1 MPDNEVIEK
10 ISKISGDG
18 KEETTTSKKTV
29 PNADHFEG
37 LMQQSTDPSKI
48 KVEEAGLEE
57 ATKTNSLMDE
67 VRNSSNSTYYGKAT
81 PDTLTA
87 ETQNV
92 ISQIDQIKESLSDP
106 NLQLKGSVQTL
117 MNSKLEHIDESLKAA
132 LENLGSSSEYKS
144 PAGLPSMANPLE
156 RFIGFLTH
164 SQYHLD
170 HINDDVAALALNGKE
185 LSPAA
190 ILAVQVKVTMV
201 GQQLEFFTSCLN
213 KALES
218 TKTVMNVQV

>member
-1 MPDNEVIEK
+1 
-10 ISKISGDG
+10 
-18 KEETTTSKKTV
+18 
-29 PNADHFEG
+29 
-37 LMQQSTDPSKI
+37 MQQSNDPSKI
-48 KVEEAGLEE
+48 KVEEGGVEE
-57 ATKTNSLMDE
+57 AAKTNSLMDE

-81 PDTLTA
+81 PDSLTA
-87 ETQNV
+87 QTQNV
-92 ISQIDQIKESLSDP
+92 ISQIDQIKESLQIRI
-106 NLQLKGSVQTL
+106 LQLKGSVQTL

-132 LENLGSSSEYKS
+132 LENLGSSEYKS
-144 PAGLPSMANPLE
+144 PVALPSMANPLE

-170 HINDDVAALALNGKE
+170 HINDDVASLALNGKE

>member
-1 MPDNEVIEK
+1 MPDELVEK

-18 KEETTTSKKTV
+18 KEEVATQKKTV
-29 PNADHFEG
+29 PNTDHFDS
-37 LMQQSTDPSKI
+37 LMQQSTDQSKI
-48 KVEEAGLEE
+48 KVEEGGAEE
-57 ATKTNSLMDE
+57 VAKQNSLMDE

-87 ETQNV
+87 QTQSV

-132 LENLGSSSEYKS
+132 LDNLGSSEYKS
-144 PAGLPSMANPLE
+144 PVGLPSMANPLE

-170 HINDDVAALALNGKE
+170 HINEDVAALALNGKE

-218 TKTVMNVQV
+218 TKTIMNVQV